1 VIVFKYYLGFLAVS
15 VVGALGEAPILLVSD
30 DPGVAA
36 APPAEDDVC
45 INCVVSAE
53 PLLPL
58 AALVSSVRLVL
69 SVPLQELIMIP
80 AAAKTITINFFIAMF
95 II

>member
-1 VIVFKYYLGFLAVS
+1 M
-15 VVGALGEAPILLVSD
+15 LLVSD
-30 DPGVAA
+30 EPGVAA
-36 APPAEDDVC
+36 APPAEEEVFMS
-45 INCVVSAE
+45 CVVSAE

-58 AALVSSVRLVL
+58 AALVSSVRWVL
-69 SVPLQELIMIP
+69 SVPLQELTIIP